1 MNEIETTPT
10 AAEATETAATSETPP
25 ASEEAKPEAQAPAS
39 QPEGEAKDAGQA
51 TEKAKAKTD
60 SLTLEE
66 RAAQEQLAADLTAL
80 YDTHIKRGGSAAS
93 FGAGGASWAAM
104 ISIAGGLTLKQHQ
117 RAATSAYLLAIRH
130 DKSIGAAEAMRLLI
144 G

>member
-51 TEKAKAKTD
+51 TEEAKPKTD
-60 SLTLEE
+60 SFTPEE
-66 RAAQEQLAADLTAL
+66 PAALLLLNADLAAL
-80 YDTHIKRGGSAAS
+80 YDR
-93 FGAGGASWAAM
+93 AAM

-117 RAATSAYLLAIRH
+117 QAAARAYLSAIRY